1 MAKLTGPVLATPAE
15 DSLSRFSTEV
25 ISVGTRAFSADGEYL
40 FVKAGGAITA
50 SGDPVSVDGLLSA
63 VKRGDADVGAFIG
76 VAEAPFASGEYGW
89 IKTRGSVDAVVASGT
104 AAGDELELSGTVGE
118 LKPLTTS
125 GAAVGKA
132 LAANTGAA
140 AKKAVILGM

>member
-15 DSLSRFSTEV
+15 DSLSRFDSEV
-25 ISVGTRAFSADGEYL
+25 IAVGTRAFAADGEYL

-63 VKRGDADVGAFIG
+63 VKRGDIDVGAFIG

-89 IKTRGSVDAVVASGT
+89 IKTRGSVDAGRDVD
-104 AAGDELELSGTVGE
+104 GDDGY
-118 LKPLTTS
+118 
-125 GAAVGKA
+125 
-132 LAANTGAA
+132 LAHRR
-140 AKKAVILGM
+140 